1 MSKLKR
7 RVYCICGSL
16 ACCVHNHRAQAYIL
30 RHEWLFVV
38 SSSESV
44 ESAEIADRGFLFL
57 ANVALFAEAT
67 LIFYEY
73 GITINSEVRLI
84 WRRKVTGASIL
95 FVLNRYIMIMDNI
108 VTLASFPAMS
118 NRSYVS
124 ICYAL
129 AWIDVVLNLLPYFV
143 WNGIHLVSL
152 LHDASV
158 RDIRTRLAHICAGVR
173 PYARA
178 DHLQYLQHTIRVP
191 GQYASSVWLLVRQLR
206 FACNARHIAV
216 DMQSH
221 ISPWRSTVV
230 LISRVPLMAGD
241 AIVIL
246 VTWWKTYKLKKAAD
260 EARVTISL
268 VDLLLRDGSIY
279 FATMLVVNSLHI
291 MMNYIVKISFL
302 GDVADV
308 ITSILISRFIMNL
321 RDIDG
326 KETGEISY
334 ATRTEHGGPGSWHA
348 TSGRSELEGGGR
360 GRGHGHG
367 HGTLVFA
374 APSGNFVESMG
385 GALEHSM
392 WARSSYDSE
401 ENETE
406 SEDVGRERGFYGDG
420 SGEGEGD
427 SGSGEKTSAEA
438 ASSTVLA

>member
-1 MSKLKR
+1 
-7 RVYCICGSL
+7 
-16 ACCVHNHRAQAYIL
+16 
-30 RHEWLFVV
+30 
-38 SSSESV
+38 
-44 ESAEIADRGFLFL
+44 
-57 ANVALFAEAT
+57 

-118 NRSYVS
+118 NRVS
-124 ICYAL
+124 LSHLAKCYAL

-143 WNGIHLVSL
+143 WNAFSTMRVYAISGRDWRISALVCVLMLGPIISNIYNIPFEFPVNMPPPYGCSFDNSVSL
-152 LHDASV
+152 ATHA
-158 RDIRTRLAHICAGVR
+158 I
-173 PYARA
+173 
-178 DHLQYLQHTIRVP
+178 
-191 GQYASSVWLLVRQLR
+191 
-206 FACNARHIAV
+206 
-216 DMQSH
+216 
-221 ISPWRSTVV
+221 
-230 LISRVPLMAGD
+230 VPLMAGD

-268 VDLLLRDGSIY
+268 VDLLLRDGTIY